1 MDPILGNPCSRKKDG
16 GSFSMP
22 PGSSFKDNSNLGPEE
37 GKAGQLRSLI
47 FVSEAMTELL
57 VLCRRNTQRDIS

>member
-22 PGSSFKDNSNLGPEE
+22 PAQASRITATWVLKKEKPDSSVPL
-37 GKAGQLRSLI
+37 SL
-47 FVSEAMTELL
+47 FLK
-57 VLCRRNTQRDIS
+57 Q